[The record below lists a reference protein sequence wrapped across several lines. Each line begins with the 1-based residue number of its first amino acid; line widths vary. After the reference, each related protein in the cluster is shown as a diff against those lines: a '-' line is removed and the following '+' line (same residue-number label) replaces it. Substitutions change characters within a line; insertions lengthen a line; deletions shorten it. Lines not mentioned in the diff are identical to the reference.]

1 MAFNNVSELKVLEL
15 VHSLLAISEHCCVV
29 VLMGICVV
37 PATYNA
43 LVSRLLQRV
52 FSPPPPLPPCQK
64 EK

>member
-15 VHSLLAISEHCCVV
+15 AHSLLAIWEHCVV
-29 VLMGICVV
+29 VSVGICVV

-52 FSPPPPLPPCQK
+52 FSPPAPPQK